1 MSIYTKI
8 YIYAV
13 GILGIYING
22 IYHIIDMQTLMS
34 TTSIHESIAS
44 IISNTTLNFSWILLY
59 IWFLVKPIE
68 RKCILLISV
77 ASMVLAHSLSVIYG
91 SHEFKII
98 SSLPS
103 MMIIIFFLFGF
114 YLLNKTDTL
123 LTKRNFV

>member
-13 GILGIYING
+13 GILGICING
-22 IYHIIDMQTLMS
+22 IYHIIDMQTLMR
-34 TTSIHESIAS
+34 TNSIHESITS

-59 IWFLVKPIE
+59 IWFLVNPIE
-68 RKCILLISV
+68 RKFILLISV
-77 ASMVLAHSLSVIYG
+77 ASMVLAHSLSVIYS

-98 SSLPS
+98 GSLPS